1 MYLKA
6 ELTKTYIYAVVLR
19 MFKMSENPE
28 EIRNEDTS
36 GELSYL
42 EKKTLLALE
51 ELNGEAS
58 PEEIVEKGD
67 FDEKVK
73 VMNAVSWLNSKDM
86 VEVEEDVTH
95 YYSLA
100 KKSLAKK
107 DLPER
112 KALKFLDKKG
122 GKCSVEEL
130 QEESDLNKNKV
141 GIALGWLKDK
151 KWAEIVKEEGKSY
164 LQITKKGRKAL
175 KEKGKDEKLLRRLGK
190 EERLSEDEVDRYTVN
205 NLMSRKE
212 ILEKKR
218 EVSRTVRVTEKG
230 RKELEKGIE
239 LKTQINQLT
248 PEILRTGAWKK
259 ARIRP
264 YDVKAYAPKEYGGKR
279 HPIKR
284 EMEKVRKVFIEMGFK
299 EIKYDFIQPTFWNM
313 DALFI
318 PQDHPARDM
327 QDTFYMKNPK
337 KLDIS
342 GDEETIEAV
351 KEVHQNGG
359 DTRSEGWQY
368 EWSEEEGKKAVLRTH
383 TTVASIKH
391 LSEHTDPPVKAFSVD
406 WNFRSEK
413 ADATHTPEFVQIE
426 GIVMEEN
433 ASLNMLIGMMKK
445 FYEKMGFKD
454 IKVRP
459 GYFPFTEPS
468 LEVFAKWKDDY
479 LEMGGAG
486 LFRREVLE
494 PHGIEEPVIAWGL
507 GLERLVM
514 LRLGWD
520 DIRDCYSNDLETL
533 REYPLL

>member
-1 MYLKA
+1 
-6 ELTKTYIYAVVLR
+6 
-19 MFKMSENPE
+19 MSGNSEENRSE
-28 EIRNEDTS
+28 YTS
-36 GELSYL
+36 GELSHL

-51 ELNGEAS
+51 ELNGEGS
-58 PEEIVEKGD
+58 PEEIAEVGD

-73 VMNAVSWLNSKDM
+73 VMNAVSWLKSKDM
-86 VEVEEDVTH
+86 VEVFEDITH

-100 KKSLAKK
+100 KKSLAKR

-122 GKCSVEEL
+122 GECSVKEL

-151 KWAEIVKEEGKSY
+151 NWAEIVKEEGVSY
-164 LQITKKGRKAL
+164 LKITKKGRKAL
-175 KEKGKDEKLLRRLGK
+175 KKKGKDEKLIRRLGK
-190 EERLSEDEVDRYTVN
+190 EERLSEDEVDKYTVN

-212 ILEKKR
+212 ILERDR
-218 EVSRTVRVTEKG
+218 EVSRTVRVTKKG
-230 RKELEKGIE
+230 IKELEKGIE

-279 HPIKR
+279 HPMKR
-284 EMEKVRKVFIEMGFK
+284 AMEKVRKVFIEMGFE
-299 EIKYDFIQPTFWNM
+299 EIKHDIIQPTCWNM

-327 QDTFYMKNPK
+327 QDTFYMENPK

-342 GDEETIEAV
+342 EDKETVEAI

-359 DTRSEGWQY
+359 DTRSRGWQY
-368 EWSEEEGKKAVLRTH
+368 EWSEEEAKKAVLRTH

-391 LSEHTDPPVKAFSVD
+391 LSENPDPPVKAFSVD
-406 WNFRSEK
+406 WNYRSEK
-413 ADATHTPEFVQIE
+413 PDATHLSEFVQIE

-433 ASLNMLIGMMKK
+433 ASMNMLIGLMKE
-445 FYEKMGFKD
+445 FYKKMGFKD
-454 IKVRP
+454 VKVRP

-486 LFRREVLE
+486 LFRREVLK
-494 PHGIEEPVIAWGL
+494 PHGIEDPVIAWGL

-514 LRLGWD
+514 LRLEWD
-520 DIRDCYSNDLETL
+520 DIRDYYSNDLQTL

>member
-1 MYLKA
+1 
-6 ELTKTYIYAVVLR
+6 
-19 MFKMSENPE
+19 MSENPE
-28 EIRNEDTS
+28 DERTKEH
-36 GELSYL
+36 GELSHL

-58 PEEIVEKGD
+58 PEEILEEGN

-73 VMNAVSWLNSKDM
+73 VMNAVSWLESKGM
-86 VEVEEDVTH
+86 VEVYEDVTH

-122 GKCSVEEL
+122 GKCSIAEL
-130 QEESDLNKNKV
+130 QQESGLNKNKV

-151 KWAEIVKEEGKSY
+151 NWAEIVKEDGESFLK
-164 LQITKKGRKAL
+164 ITKKGRKAV
-175 KEKGKDEKLLRRLGK
+175 KEKGKDEKLIRRLGK
-190 EERLSEDEVDRYTVN
+190 EERLSEDEVDKYTVN

-212 ILEKKR
+212 ILEKNR

-248 PEILRTGAWKK
+248 PEIVRTGAWKR

-279 HPIKR
+279 HPMKR
-284 EMEKVRKVFIEMGFK
+284 EMEKVRRVFIEMGFE
-299 EIKYDFIQPTFWNM
+299 EIKYDIIQPAFWNF
-313 DALFI
+313 DALFS
-318 PQDHPARDM
+318 PQDHPARDL
-327 QDTFYMKNPK
+327 QDTFYMKEPD
-337 KLDIS
+337 KLDI
-342 GDEETIEAV
+342 EEEVMEKV
-351 KEVHQNGG
+351 KRVHQDGG
-359 DTRSEGWQY
+359 GTRSDGWRY
-368 EWSEEEGKKAVLRTH
+368 DWSEEEAKKAVLRTH
-383 TTVASIKH
+383 TTVASIRH
-391 LSEHTDPPVKAFSVD
+391 LSENPDPPVKAFSVD
-406 WNFRSEK
+406 WNYRSEK
-413 ADATHTPEFVQIE
+413 PDATHLSEFVQIE

-433 ASLNMLIGMMKK
+433 ASLDMLVGLMKE
-445 FYEKMGFKD
+445 FYRKMGFED
-454 IKVRP
+454 VKVRP

-468 LEVFAKWKDDY
+468 LEVFAKWKDDC

-494 PHGIEEPVIAWGL
+494 PHGIDDPVIAWGL

-520 DIRDCYSNDLETL
+520 DIRECYGNDLQKL